1 MVSKYELA
9 IQVIVILASNVLG
22 LKIVAGYDLIRIE
35 EDLDGVVD

>member
-9 IQVIVILASNVLG
+9 IQVIVILASNVG

-35 EDLDGVVD
+35 EDLDGVVN

>member
-9 IQVIVILASNVLG
+9 IQVIVILASKVG

-35 EDLDGVVD
+35 EDLDGVIN